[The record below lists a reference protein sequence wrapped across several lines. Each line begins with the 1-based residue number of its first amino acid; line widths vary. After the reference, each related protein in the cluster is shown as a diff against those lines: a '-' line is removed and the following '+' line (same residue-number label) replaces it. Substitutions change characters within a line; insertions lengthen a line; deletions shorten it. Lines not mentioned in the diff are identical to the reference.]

1 MPEKKG
7 QAVSGVVRRGDFG
20 RILQDG
26 TTLYNFAGVSNEYG
40 VRKHGAEKGS
50 GVRD

>member
-1 MPEKKG
+1 MPKKKG
-7 QAVSGVVRRGDFG
+7 AVVSGVFCRGDFG

-26 TTLYNFAGVSNEYG
+26 ITPYNFAAPLNEYG
-40 VRKHGAEKGS
+40 VRKEGAEKGS